1 MFMMKKFKILLIG
14 LLFTL
19 PCSVF
24 AQNYVYGDVNG
35 DGEVNIADVNAVVG
49 VILGDHHFKSI
60 VGSWI
65 SEYAIDENGERF
77 DIPEQIKVSFD
88 FFEDQ
93 SGIYGYS
100 TYYNHNTTID
110 YIGLKWEQQLNR
122 LYLWFDDGD
131 HEELYYTINDD
142 GYLLLSLNAQLT
154 QYTAYC
160 PADHDHP
167 LGAGK
172 DSHHS
177 DKAATIKSV
186 SRAVSLGR

>member
-1 MFMMKKFKILLIG
+1 MFMMKKIKILLIG
-14 LLFTL
+14 LMLTM

-160 PADHDHP
+160 PVDHDHP

-177 DKAATIKSV
+177 DKAAAIKSV
-186 SRAVSLGR
+186 SRAVGLGK

>member
-1 MFMMKKFKILLIG
+1 MMKKIKILLIG
-14 LLFTL
+14 LMLTM

-160 PADHDHP
+160 PVDHDHP
-167 LGAGK
+167 LGVGK

-186 SRAVSLGR
+186 SRAVGLGR

>member
-1 MFMMKKFKILLIG
+1 MFMMKKIKILLIG
-14 LLFTL
+14 LMLTM

-35 DGEVNIADVNAVVG
+35 DGEINIADVNAVVG
-49 VILGDHHFKSI
+49 VILGDHHIKSI

-160 PADHDHP
+160 PVDHDHP
-167 LGAGK
+167 LGSGK

>member
-1 MFMMKKFKILLIG
+1 MFMMKKIKILLIG
-14 LLFTL
+14 LMLTM

-100 TYYNHNTTID
+100 TYYNQNTTID

>member
-1 MFMMKKFKILLIG
+1 MMKKIKILLIG
-14 LLFTL
+14 LMLTM

-77 DIPEQIKVSFD
+77 DVPEQIKVSFD

-110 YIGLKWEQQLNR
+110 YVGLKWEQQFNR

-160 PADHDHP
+160 PVDHDHP

-186 SRAVSLGR
+186 SRVVGLGK

>member
-1 MFMMKKFKILLIG
+1 MLTM
-14 LLFTL
+14 

-160 PADHDHP
+160 PVDHDHP

-186 SRAVSLGR
+186 SRAVGLGK

>member
-1 MFMMKKFKILLIG
+1 MMKKIKILLIG
-14 LLFTL
+14 LMLTM

-160 PADHDHP
+160 PVDHDHP

-177 DKAATIKSV
+177 DKAVTIKSV

>member
-1 MFMMKKFKILLIG
+1 MFMMKKIKILLIG
-14 LLFTL
+14 LMLTM

-77 DIPEQIKVSFD
+77 DVPEQIKVSFD

-110 YIGLKWEQQLNR
+110 YVGLKWEQQFNR

-160 PADHDHP
+160 PVDHDHP

-186 SRAVSLGR
+186 SRVVGLGK

>member
-1 MFMMKKFKILLIG
+1 MMKKFKILLIG

>member
-1 MFMMKKFKILLIG
+1 MFMMKKIKILLIG
-14 LLFTL
+14 LLFTM
-19 PCSVF
+19 PCSVL
-24 AQNYVYGDVNG
+24 AQNFVYGDVNG

-49 VILGDHHFKSI
+49 VIMGDHHFKSI

-160 PADHDHP
+160 PVDHDHP

-186 SRAVSLGR
+186 SRVVGLGK

>member
-1 MFMMKKFKILLIG
+1 MMKKIKILLIG
-14 LLFTL
+14 LLFTM
-19 PCSVF
+19 PCSVL
-24 AQNYVYGDVNG
+24 AQNFVYGDVNG

-160 PADHDHP
+160 PVDHDHP

-186 SRAVSLGR
+186 SRVVGLGK

>member
-1 MFMMKKFKILLIG
+1 MFMMKKIKILLIG
-14 LLFTL
+14 LMLTM

-100 TYYNHNTTID
+100 TYYNQNTTID
-110 YIGLKWEQQLNR
+110 YNGLKWEQQLNR

-131 HEELYYTINDD
+131 HEELYYTI
-142 GYLLLSLNAQLT
+142 
-154 QYTAYC
+154 
-160 PADHDHP
+160 
-167 LGAGK
+167 
-172 DSHHS
+172 
-177 DKAATIKSV
+177 ISV
-186 SRAVSLGR
+186 R

>member
-1 MFMMKKFKILLIG
+1 MMKKIKILLMG
-14 LLFTL
+14 LMLTM

-160 PADHDHP
+160 PVDHDHP

-177 DKAATIKSV
+177 DKAVTIKSV